1 MQVWIA
7 GYEPGTHIDFD
18 VDAMA
23 YSDFVDKEYIIMA
36 VQSNLRGIPHVI
48 DGFKPSQRKIL
59 FACLKRKLHSEIK
72 VAQVRVL
79 KVLSQRCWLKQVF
92 FMVLF
97 ALFTACIL
105 LVLYCLYYT
114 ACIILLV
121 LYCLHV
127 VCMLLVLTESFL
139 SMYL

>member
-1 MQVWIA
+1 MLLYYADYVGYCTVLTAVPTTVPTTVDYCNYVDYLDYCDYSLSHSHSHCVCVQVWIA

-79 KVLSQRCWLKQVF
+79 KVHNV
-92 FMVLF
+92 
-97 ALFTACIL
+97 AG
-105 LVLYCLYYT
+105 
-114 ACIILLV
+114 
-121 LYCLHV
+121 
-127 VCMLLVLTESFL
+127 
-139 SMYL
+139 